1 MPAQPDADAVR
12 DYVLTAL
19 RNSPIGA
26 SSRFEL
32 AQGLID
38 RFGTMDR
45 DDARSMISRSL
56 ATLQEADQV
65 VVLRPESWDRSGD
78 ERVRL
83 SPTGAE

>member
-1 MPAQPDADAVR
+1 MTAQPDADAVR
-12 DYVLTAL
+12 KYVLDAL
-19 RNSPIGA
+19 HNSPIGA

-45 DDARSMISRSL
+45 DEARSMIGRSL
-56 ATLQEADQV
+56 ATLQETSQV
-65 VVLRPESWDRSGD
+65 VVLRPETWDLSGD

-83 SPTGAE
+83 SPAGA